1 MGGGGKGG
9 GGGSE
14 ISDEALALA
23 QDAKFKPYSLTSG
36 VGTTQWDKASNAY
49 TSNIRSDLTDL
60 QDTGFGGAG
69 ALAGQIGESFG
80 RDAAQLGFDRDL
92 EGRTSDIFGQQS
104 RLLAPQF
111 AQQNQA
117 LKNDL
122 FGSGRMG
129 LMLAGEASGAG
140 AGGMVNP
147 DAFGLGRA
155 QSQTLAELA
164 GSSRQQALGEQQQAY
179 GIDSGLFGI
188 NQGQQQLRSQNLLS
202 GASGLFG
209 LGSSVND
216 IENQLMNLGL
226 TAEQARGAASAQGGQ
241 VLAANT
247 QQSTGGSNLLGSL
260 IEGGARVAAASMTG
274 GASEAAIIGTQVATG

>member
-1 MGGGGKGG
+1 MGGGGKG

-14 ISDEALALA
+14 ISDEAMAMA

-49 TSNIRSDLTDL
+49 TSNIRSDLTGL
-60 QDTGFGGAG
+60 QDIGFGGAG
-69 ALAGQIGESFG
+69 ALAGQIGESYG

-129 LMLAGEASGAG
+129 LMLAGEAAGAG

-179 GIDSGLFGI
+179 NIDSGLFGI
-188 NQGQQQLRSQNLLS
+188 NQGQQQLRSQNLLA

-226 TAEQARGAASAQGGQ
+226 TAEQARGAASGQAGQ
-241 VLAANT
+241 VMAANT
-247 QQSTGGSNLLGSL
+247 QQSSGGSDLLGSL
-260 IEGGARVAAASMTG
+260 IEGGARIAAASMTG
-274 GASEAAIIGTQVATG
+274 GASEAAIATTKVATS

>member
-1 MGGGGKGG
+1 MGGGGK

-14 ISDEALALA
+14 ISDEAMAMA
-23 QDAKFKPYSLTSG
+23 QNAKFKPYSLTSG
-36 VGTTQWDKASNAY
+36 VGSTQWDKKSNAF
-49 TSNIRSDLTDL
+49 TSDIRSDLTGL
-60 QDTGFGGAG
+60 QDIGFGGAG

-129 LMLAGEASGAG
+129 LMLAGEAAG
-140 AGGMVNP
+140 AGGGGGLVSP

-155 QSQTLAELA
+155 QSQTLADLA

-179 GIDSGLFGI
+179 NIDSGLFGI
-188 NQGQQQLRSQNLLS
+188 NQGQQQQRSQNLLS
-202 GASGLFG
+202 GVGGLFG
-209 LGSSVND
+209 IGSSVND
-216 IENQLMNLGL
+216 IESQLMSLGL
-226 TAEQARGAASAQGGQ
+226 TAEQARGAASGQASGAMTGAQN
-241 VLAANT
+241 AANSAAQIANAPT
-247 QQSTGGSNLLGSL
+247 FLENLT
-260 IEGGARVAAASMTG
+260 IAAVG
-274 GASEAAIIGTQVATG
+274 GASSGYGSTLG

>member
-1 MGGGGKGG
+1 MGGGGKG

-14 ISDEALALA
+14 ISDEAMAMA

-49 TSNIRSDLTDL
+49 TSDIRSDLTGL
-60 QDTGFGGAG
+60 QDIGFGGAG
-69 ALAGQIGESFG
+69 ALAGQIGESYG

-129 LMLAGEASGAG
+129 LMLAGEAAGAG

-179 GIDSGLFGI
+179 NIDSGLFGI
-188 NQGQQQLRSQNLLS
+188 NQGQQQLRSQNLLA

-226 TAEQARGAASAQGGQ
+226 TAEQARGAASGQAGQ
-241 VLAANT
+241 VMAANT
-247 QQSTGGSNLLGSL
+247 QQSSGGSDLLGSL
-260 IEGGARVAAASMTG
+260 IEGGARMGAAYLTG
-274 GASEAAIIGTQVATG
+274 GASEAALLTQQGG

>member
-1 MGGGGKGG
+1 MGGGGKG

-14 ISDEALALA
+14 ISDEAMAMA

-49 TSNIRSDLTDL
+49 TSDIRSDLTGL
-60 QDTGFGGAG
+60 QDIGFGGAG
-69 ALAGQIGESFG
+69 ALAGQIGESYG

-129 LMLAGEASGAG
+129 LMLAGEAAGAG

-188 NQGQQQLRSQNLLS
+188 NQGQQQLRSQNLLA
-202 GASGLFG
+202 GAGGLFG

-247 QQSTGGSNLLGSL
+247 QQSTGGSDLLGSL
-260 IEGGARVAAASMTG
+260 VEGGARMGAAYLTG
-274 GASEAAIIGTQVATG
+274 GASEAALLAQQGA

>member
-1 MGGGGKGG
+1 MGGGGKG

-14 ISDEALALA
+14 ISDEAMAMA

-49 TSNIRSDLTDL
+49 TSDIRSDLTGL
-60 QDTGFGGAG
+60 QDIGFGGAG
-69 ALAGQIGESFG
+69 ALAGQIGESYG

-129 LMLAGEASGAG
+129 LMLAGEAAGAG

-188 NQGQQQLRSQNLLS
+188 NQGQQQLRSQNLLA
-202 GASGLFG
+202 GAGGLFG

-226 TAEQARGAASAQGGQ
+226 TAEQARGAASGQAGQ
-241 VLAANT
+241 VMAANT
-247 QQSTGGSNLLGSL
+247 QQSSGGSDLLGSL
-260 IEGGARVAAASMTG
+260 VEGGARMGAAYLTG
-274 GASEAAIIGTQVATG
+274 GASEAALLAQQGA

>member
-1 MGGGGKGG
+1 MGGGGK

-14 ISDEALALA
+14 ISDEAMAMA
-23 QDAKFKPYSLTSG
+23 QNAKFKPYSLTSG
-36 VGTTQWDKASNAY
+36 VGSTQWDKKSNAF
-49 TSNIRSDLTDL
+49 TSDIRSDLTGL
-60 QDTGFGGAG
+60 QDIGFGGAG

-179 GIDSGLFGI
+179 NIDSGLFGI

-202 GASGLFG
+202 GAGGLFG

-226 TAEQARGAASAQGGQ
+226 TAEQARGAASAQAGQ
-241 VLAANT
+241 VMAANT
-247 QQSTGGSNLLGSL
+247 FQAPQGPDLLGSA
-260 IEGGARVAAASMTG
+260 IQGAAMVGAGMATG
-274 GASEAAIIGTQVATG
+274 GTGFFAPAAIAGA

>member
-1 MGGGGKGG
+1 MGGGGKG

-14 ISDEALALA
+14 ISDEAMAMA

-49 TSNIRSDLTDL
+49 TSDIRSDLTGL
-60 QDTGFGGAG
+60 QDIGFGGAG
-69 ALAGQIGESFG
+69 ALAGQIGESYG

-129 LMLAGEASGAG
+129 LMLAGEAAGAG

-155 QSQTLAELA
+155 QSQTLADLA

-247 QQSTGGSNLLGSL
+247 QQSTGGSDLLGSL
-260 IEGGARVAAASMTG
+260 VEGGARMGAAYLTG
-274 GASEAAIIGTQVATG
+274 GASEAALLAQQGA

>member
-1 MGGGGKGG
+1 MGGGGKG

-14 ISDEALALA
+14 ISDEAMAMA

-49 TSNIRSDLTDL
+49 TSDIRSDLTGL
-60 QDTGFGGAG
+60 QDIGFGGAG
-69 ALAGQIGESFG
+69 ALAGQIGESYG

-129 LMLAGEASGAG
+129 LMLAGEAAGAG

-247 QQSTGGSNLLGSL
+247 QQSSGGSDLLGSL
-260 IEGGARVAAASMTG
+260 IEGGARIAAASMTG
-274 GASEAAIIGTQVATG
+274 GASEAAIVGTQVATS

>member
-247 QQSTGGSNLLGSL
+247 QQSTGGSDLLGSL
-260 IEGGARVAAASMTG
+260 VEGGARMGAAYLTG
-274 GASEAAIIGTQVATG
+274 GASEAALLAQQGA